1 MKHAGKVAVV
11 TGGSSGIGQAIALRL
26 AADGAS
32 VANLDIASG
41 AETDEQAARAGH
53 KLKSFACNLAEPE
66 SIRAA
71 LGQVAARY
79 AAPTILVHSAA
90 HQFIK
95 PISEVTTAEWRL
107 TQAVNQEAAFHLT
120 QQMLP
125 AMRAASWGRI
135 ILISSSTYWVG
146 GVSMTHYVTSKGAL
160 LGFAHGLAAEVGPYG
175 VTVNCVAPGLTRTAK
190 AQESLSVEFFQHIA
204 SVQSIKRNGT
214 PEDQAGAVSF
224 LASEDAGFITG
235 QTLLVDGGQGR
246 T

>member
-1 MKHAGKVAVV
+1 MNHAGKVAVV

-41 AETDEQAARAGH
+41 AETDEQAGRAGQA
-53 KLKSFACNLAEPE
+53 LRTFRCNLAEPDT
-66 SIRAA
+66 IKAA
-71 LGQVAARY
+71 LEQVSSQFAP
-79 AAPTILVHSAA
+79 PTILVHAAA

-95 PISEVTTAEWRL
+95 PIAELTTAEWRL

-120 QQMLP
+120 QMMLP
-125 AMRAASWGRI
+125 AMRAAGWGRI

-160 LGFAHGLAAEVGPYG
+160 LGFAHGLAAEVGPFG

-190 AQESLSVEFFQHIA
+190 AQESLSVEFFQRIA

-214 PEDQAGAVSF
+214 PEDQAGVVSF
-224 LASEDAGFITG
+224 LASDDAGFITG

>member
-1 MKHAGKVAVV
+1 MNHGSKVAVV

-26 AADGAS
+26 AADGAR
-32 VANLDIASG
+32 VANLDIAPG
-41 AETDEQAARAGH
+41 KETEERAASQGH
-53 KLKSFACNLAEPE
+53 ALRSFPCNLAEPDT
-66 SIRAA
+66 IRAA
-71 LGQVAARY
+71 LGQVTVQF
-79 AAPTILVHSAA
+79 AAPTILVHAAA

-95 PISEVTTAEWRL
+95 PLNEVTTAEWRL

-125 AMRAASWGRI
+125 AMRAAHWGRI
-135 ILISSSTYWVG
+135 ILISSSTSWVG

-190 AQESLSVEFFQHIA
+190 AQESLSMEFFQHIA
-204 SVQSIKRNGT
+204 SIQSIKRNGT
-214 PEDQAGAVSF
+214 PEDQAGVVSF
-224 LASEDAGFITG
+224 LASDDAGFITG

>member
-1 MKHAGKVAVV
+1 MNHSGKVAVV

-26 AADGAS
+26 AADGAK
-32 VANLDIASG
+32 VASLDIAPG
-41 AETDEQAARAGH
+41 TETDGLARQAGH
-53 KLKSFACNLAEPE
+53 ALRTFECNLAVPRP
-66 SIRAA
+66 SGRRSPRRVRISR
-71 LGQVAARY
+71 RRRSWW
-79 AAPTILVHSAA
+79 HSAA

-125 AMRAASWGRI
+125 AMRAAHWGRI
-135 ILISSSTYWVG
+135 VLISSSTYWVG

-214 PEDQAGAVSF
+214 PEDQAGVVSF
-224 LASEDAGFITG
+224 LASDDAGFITG

>member
-1 MKHAGKVAVV
+1 MNHAGKVAVV

-26 AADGAS
+26 AADGAR
-32 VANLDIASG
+32 VANLDVASG
-41 AETDEQAARAGH
+41 AETDERAAGAGH
-53 KLKSFACNLAEPE
+53 TLRTFACNLAEPE
-66 SIRAA
+66 SIREA
-71 LGQVAARY
+71 LGLLSAQLG
-79 AAPTILVHSAA
+79 APTILVHAAA

-125 AMRAASWGRI
+125 AMRAAHWGRI
-135 ILISSSTYWVG
+135 VLISSSTYWVG

-175 VTVNCVAPGLTRTAK
+175 VTVNCVAPGLTRTPK

-214 PEDQAGAVSF
+214 PEDQAGVVSF
-224 LASEDAGFITG
+224 LASDDAGFITG

>member
-1 MKHAGKVAVV
+1 V
-11 TGGSSGIGQAIALRL
+11 IAY
-26 AADGAS
+26 
-32 VANLDIASG
+32 
-41 AETDEQAARAGH
+41 
-53 KLKSFACNLAEPE
+53 
-66 SIRAA
+66 
-71 LGQVAARY
+71 Y
-79 AAPTILVHSAA
+79 AAPIILVRAAA

-120 QQMLP
+120 QMMLP

-135 ILISSSTYWVG
+135 ILIGSSTYWVG

-190 AQESLSVEFFQHIA
+190 ARESLSIEFFLHIA

-214 PEDQAGAVSF
+214 PEDQAGVVSF
-224 LASEDAGFITG
+224 LASDDASFIAG

>member
-1 MKHAGKVAVV
+1 MNHAGRVAVV

-26 AADGAS
+26 AADGAR
-32 VANLDIASG
+32 VASLDIAPG
-41 AETDEQAARAGH
+41 TETDERARQAGH
-53 KLKSFACNLAEPE
+53 ALRTFHCNLAEPE
-66 SIRAA
+66 AIQAA
-71 LGQVAARY
+71 LGQVTAHY
-79 AAPTILVHSAA
+79 AAPTILVHAAA

-95 PISEVTTAEWRL
+95 PISEVTAAEWRL

-120 QQMLP
+120 QKMLP
-125 AMRAASWGRI
+125 AMRAAHWGRI

-175 VTVNCVAPGLTRTAK
+175 VTVNSVAPGLTRTAK
-190 AQESLSVEFFQHIA
+190 AQESLSMEFFQHIA

-214 PEDQAGAVSF
+214 PEDQAGVVSF
-224 LASEDAGFITG
+224 LASDDAGFITG